1 MKTAT
6 TILCAVLTGA
16 GLLPVWAGPAP
27 TPAPAAVPG
36 FAPPPVVAV
45 PAAVPPVALG
55 AGDEGEDVSG
65 RMRLKDMAMPQ
76 LLELYGLFTGRSI
89 LRPANLPTVNFS
101 FTPQNR
107 MTRGEAVEAI
117 ETMLALNE
125 ITVIPMGEKFAKAVP
140 SANAPSEPPQ
150 FYPDGIKELPE
161 AARYTMVALQLK
173 HVKPTEV
180 LDALTPFSKLKKD
193 AVLAID
199 GSRTL
204 ILRDYAQNVKRMSE
218 IIEKI
223 DVPVPTEEKFEII
236 PIKYAM
242 AADIATV
249 LSTLTTTP
257 QTFTS
262 AASQRLATGGGLGG
276 GGAGGFGGGAG
287 GLGGGGAGGL
297 GGGGSTGGFGGG
309 TRGGAGGTGIRSSAG
324 QAGGGAVQAPG
335 GGGGGGGT
343 PGGGGARPA
352 PGASATA
359 RPILG
364 DTRIIPYER
373 NNAVLVMAENQ
384 VKLDIVKELLASLD
398 KVQQQVL
405 IEAIIMDV
413 ALDDNLNYGVTIG
426 QDKQNVTG
434 SLGSALG
441 MKHGGNFYSPK
452 TGANGAANP
461 GASLATLGSGLNYWG
476 FVNNKWEV
484 AIEAIK
490 SDTRVNVLS
499 RPRIQTSHAE
509 LATLFIG
516 ETHPYVSGT
525 SQDVNGGLR
534 SQYESRQI
542 GIRLSVL
549 PFINPDGLVVMD
561 IEQSIGD
568 IVSNKVID
576 NVEVPVTTDR
586 SANAKIAV
594 RDGDTVMLGGFIKTR
609 KVESSSG
616 VPILKDLPL
625 LGVLFRENKDNNE
638 RQELVV
644 MMRPTVLETPESS
657 AHETISSR
665 NGMPALR
672 QAELDERSMEIKL
685 RKQLQE
691 KERKLGKEGAQFGGS
706 TDPRLLRGVD
716 QFQPNNR

>member
-27 TPAPAAVPG
+27 TPAPVAVPG

-150 FYPDGIKELPE
+150 FYPDDIKELPE
-161 AARYTMVALQLK
+161 AGRYVLVALQLK

-257 QTFTS
+257 QTFNS

-276 GGAGGFGGGAG
+276 GGLGGAG
-287 GLGGGGAGGL
+287 GLGGGGTGGFGVGAGGL
-297 GGGGSTGGFGGG
+297 GGG

-335 GGGGGGGT
+335 GGGGGGT
-343 PGGGGARPA
+343 LGGGGARPA
-352 PGASATA
+352 TGASATA

-373 NNAVLVMAENQ
+373 NNAVLIMAESQ
-384 VKLDIVKELLASLD
+384 SKLDIVKELLASLD

-405 IEAIIMDV
+405 IESIIMDV
-413 ALDDNLNYGVTIG
+413 ALDDNLSYGVTIG
-426 QDKQNVTG
+426 QDKQNVGT
-434 SLGSALG
+434 SFSSALG

-452 TGANGAANP
+452 TGANGAANT
-461 GASLATLGSGLNYWG
+461 ASSLANLGSGLNYWG
-476 FVNNKWEV
+476 FLNSKWEMAV
-484 AIEAIK
+484 EAIK

-516 ETHPYVSGT
+516 ETHPYISGT
-525 SQDVNGGLR
+525 TSNGLDSSIR
-534 SQYESRQI
+534 SQYEQKQI
-542 GIRLSVL
+542 GIRLSIL

-561 IEQSIGD
+561 IEQSISD
-568 IVSNKVID
+568 IISNKVID
-576 NVEVPVTTDR
+576 NVQVPVTTDR
-586 SANAKIAV
+586 TANAKIAV

-672 QAELDERSMEIKL
+672 QAEMGERSMEIKL

-691 KERKLGKEGAQFGGS
+691 KERKLNKDGIQSGGS